1 MYLKG
6 GYEEIDRRLRVRV
19 GHFMP
24 ESLLKS
30 QFDTL
35 EEPDSS
41 EALVVV
47 VGVGPPVAAIVDSI
61 VAGLHLDRP
70 V

>member
-35 EEPDSS
+35 EKPDSS
-41 EALVVV
+41 EALV

-61 VAGLHLDRP
+61 VSGLHLDRP

>member
-35 EEPDSS
+35 EKPDSS
-41 EALVVV
+41 EALV